1 VTKAKISEYSATAG
15 DNTDVNGTNIAEGC
29 APSGIN
35 DAIREVMA
43 ALKRFETGADGDS
56 VTVGGNLVVSGS
68 TTANTLS
75 TTVLQSDTISEKTS
89 AAGVTIDGVLLKD
102 NGVVTGAGTVSA
114 PVYSTTGDTNTGI
127 FFPAADT
134 IAFAEGGAEAMRIDS
149 DGDVGIGT
157 SSPNLTS
164 FQKAV
169 TLGDGTGTANRYAYE
184 INGGQ
189 SNADSSI
196 GDFNVYNKGS
206 LVSRMLTVR
215 GSADNSGVLTFFTS
229 NAGTSAERM
238 RIDSSGNVGIGVTPS
253 AWSAITGLQI
263 KSGFFGNNST
273 LDRAYLLSNAY
284 NSSTGWKYIN
294 SNAALRFDLEADT
307 GTMVWLNAASGTAGN
322 AITWSER
329 ARITSGGYFKASST
343 GSYNSSTDPYHEL
356 RNTGNFTTALITNA
370 STSGY
375 SNAVHQIS
383 FTGYTPNSASAWFL
397 YCSDTTNQKAGI
409 LTTGTFQSRTSTYGG
424 VSDIKLKQDIVDAN
438 SQWDD
443 IKNLRVRKFRFKDE
457 VAADSNYP
465 AHLGLIAQE
474 AEVVSPGLVYET
486 PDMEEV
492 EVTDE
497 EGNVTKERQP
507 TGTVTKSVKYS
518 ILYMKAVK
526 ALQEAMERIETLEA
540 KVSALEAK

>member
-134 IAFAEGGAEAMRIDS
+134 IAFTEGGVEA
-149 DGDVGIGT
+149 
-157 SSPNLTS
+157 
-164 FQKAV
+164 
-169 TLGDGTGTANRYAYE
+169 
-184 INGGQ
+184 
-189 SNADSSI
+189 
-196 GDFNVYNKGS
+196 
-206 LVSRMLTVR
+206 
-215 GSADNSGVLTFFTS
+215 
-229 NAGTSAERM
+229 M
-238 RIDSSGNVGIGVTPS
+238 RIDSSGNVGIGVTSPS
-253 AWSAITGLQI
+253 QKLVVRSTGDSVVDVVAFNNGSVTNAGARILLQN
-263 KSGFFGNNST
+263 GFGNLAGIAGVQVDNGGGADDGVLVFST
-273 LDRAYLLSNAY
+273 AID
-284 NSSTGWKYIN
+284 SS
-294 SNAALRFDLEADT
+294 L
-307 GTMVWLNAASGTAGN
+307 
-322 AITWSER
+322 SER
-329 ARITSGGYFKASST
+329 ARITAGGYFKASNT
-343 GSYNSSTDPYHEL
+343 GGYAGVNNSYHEL
-356 RNTGNFTTALITNA
+356 VSDALDVAAFVRNSSASPYGEVIQFSTA
-370 STSGY
+370 
-375 SNAVHQIS
+375 
-383 FTGYTPNSASAWFL
+383 TPNNTTNYFL
-397 YCSDTTNQKAGI
+397 ACEDTSNQKAVI
-409 LTTGTFQSRTSTYGG
+409 WSSGTFGSRSNSYTSL
-424 VSDIKLKQDIVDAN
+424 SDIKLKQDIVDAS

-443 IKNLRVRKFRFKDE
+443 IKNLRVRKFRMKDE
-457 VAADSNYP
+457 VAADPNYP
-465 AHLGLIAQE
+465 SHIGLIAQE
-474 AEVVSPGLVYET
+474 AELVSPGLVFES
-486 PDMEEV
+486 PDMEQV
-492 EVTDE
+492 EVTVFDDEGNPVIDE
-497 EGNVTKERQP
+497 EGNPQVTTERQA

-526 ALQEAMERIETLEA
+526 ALQEAMKRIETLEA